1 MAILIRRIEQLEE
14 PLDPLWMPEE
24 LPAKWDGPHVGLRIT
39 EAFVTVLKMPGGR
52 KGYRSLWPAYMYE
65 FDDLVAQAEQGEL
78 ERTMN
83 TQNRV
88 KVAPS
93 TQEIT
98 RMEAATYWPMRYLH
112 AQHPQLCE
120 AVNMIAL
127 AHALGLDA
135 GWVANKRGG
144 HADTWRQRHAH
155 GCEDIALGLVLDR
168 VGVF

>member
-1 MAILIRRIEQLEE
+1 MAILIRREKLAE

-24 LPAKWDGPHVGLRIT
+24 LPTAWNGAHVAVRLT

-98 RMEAATYWPMRYLH
+98 RMETATYWPMQHLH

-127 AHALGLDA
+127 AHALGFDA
-135 GWVANKRGG
+135 GWVARKRGRYAG
-144 HADTWRQRHAH
+144 TWRQRHDR
-155 GCEDIALGLVLDR
+155 GCQIIAAGLVGNK
-168 VGVF
+168 VAVF